1 MISISEMKAKVKALV
16 EDITGQ
22 KAYFDIVP
30 NNVKHNH

>member
-22 KAYFDIVP
+22 KASLKP
-30 NNVKHNH
+30 HR